1 MDRPTTIM
9 FHIDSETL
17 NDLSHAND
25 ELIQGLHWLLARRNL
40 AAFEKLYPIVRRIT
54 DLILAILEGAF
65 PEMSRVSD
73 ALNRLSDE
81 INERMSKAR
90 TQEEIEQLSREV
102 ASLVSDHQKLVDEVT
117 AEVVRLARVG
127 SSDRQNP
134 KRGTGFML
142 GPFLSL
148 APERWNRRINAL
160 SVTSERSSILA

>member
-1 MDRPTTIM
+1 MDTPTTIM

-17 NDLSHAND
+17 SDLSHAND
-25 ELIQGLHWLLARRNL
+25 ELIQALHWLLARRDL

-81 INERMSKAR
+81 INERMSKAS

-102 ASLVSDHQKLVDEVT
+102 DALVSDHQKLVDEVT
-117 AEVVRLARVG
+117 AEVVHLEKQGRK
-127 SSDRQNP
+127 Q
-134 KRGTGFML
+134 
-142 GPFLSL
+142 
-148 APERWNRRINAL
+148 
-160 SVTSERSSILA
+160 